1 MKVKDYVSDII
12 SSNSEVC
19 FSIPGD
25 YNLDLLDS
33 IDKTKM
39 KHVHCTNEL
48 NMSYTADGYART
60 TGFGVFVTTFSVGGL
75 SAINGIA
82 GSYAENA
89 PVLHI
94 SCGPKESKDH
104 VFHHTIGEVDVSYVE
119 RMYNNV
125 TVFSK
130 RVINP
135 TKVPYFLVKAIEHI
149 KHYKKPAYI
158 EIPSNILNS
167 EIGDI
172 KIIKPRIQKQEI
184 RILDKKLYEKA
195 KRPIIILG
203 KRLGQVE
210 NLPCPVCC
218 LPDAKGCY
226 NEESSSYLGLY
237 WEDISDFGVKE
248 AVSKSDLVIYL
259 GCLLND
265 YNTCGFTNRTK
276 NSVMVDKIEDLE
288 EKMWTSRKIK
298 QVTPKKK
305 FCLESLTQTVGDY
318 ITSNT
323 TIIAETGTSWMTCLE
338 MNLKKNTQFE
348 IQMQY
353 GSIGWS
359 LGAALGCYLGNPKNM
374 VMLFIGDGSFQ
385 MTAQEIS
392 TMIRYKMKGIIFL
405 INNKGYV
412 IEDAIHKGEYNEL
425 KHWNYPEF
433 FESIGGNN
441 IETITTV
448 KKLKESLDKAFSK
461 RDLYFFNCMIS
472 NNDVQPNLIKW
483 GKNVGKFNK
492 S

>member
-1 MKVKDYVSDII
+1 MRVKDYITNVI
-12 SSNSEVC
+12 SSNLEVC

-25 YNLDLLDS
+25 YNLELLDS
-33 IDKTKM
+33 IDKTGM

-48 NMSYTADGYART
+48 NMSYIADGYART
-60 TGFGVFVTTFSVGGL
+60 TGFGVFITTFSVGGL

-82 GSYAENA
+82 GSYAENV

-94 SCGPKESKDH
+94 SCGPKESKDR
-104 VFHHTIGEVDVSYVE
+104 VFHHTIGKVDVSYVE
-119 RMYNNV
+119 KIYNNV

-130 RVINP
+130 RIINP
-135 TKVPYFLVKAIEHI
+135 SKVPYFLVKAIEYI

-158 EIPSNILNS
+158 EIPSNILNT

-172 KIIKPRIQKQEI
+172 KIIKPRISKHDFS
-184 RILDKKLYEKA
+184 ILDKKLYEKA

-203 KRLGQVE
+203 KQNGKVQK
-210 NLPCPVCC
+210 LPCPVCC
-218 LPDAKGCY
+218 LPNAKGYY
-226 NEESSSYLGLY
+226 NEESSSYLGIY
-237 WEDISDFGVKE
+237 WESISDPGVKE
-248 AVSKSDLVIYL
+248 AVAKADLIIYL

-265 YNTCGFTNRTK
+265 YNTCGFTNKTQ
-276 NSVMVDKIEDLE
+276 NSIMVDKIEDLE
-288 EKMWTSRKIK
+288 EKMWISRKK
-298 QVTPKKK
+298 EKYTEKKK
-305 FCLESLTQTVGDY
+305 FCLESLTQTVDKY

-338 MNLKKNTQFE
+338 MKLKKNTQFE

-359 LGAALGCYLGNPKNM
+359 LGAAMGCYLGNPKNM
-374 VMLFIGDGSFQ
+374 MMLFIGDGSFQ

-412 IEDAIHKGEYNEL
+412 IEDAIHKGEYNKL
-425 KHWNYPEF
+425 NNWDYPSF
-433 FESIGGNN
+433 FESIGGKN

-461 RDLYFFNCMIS
+461 RDLYFFNCIIS
-472 NNDVQPNLIKW
+472 NDDIQHKLVKW
-483 GKNVGKFNK
+483 GKIVGKFNK
-492 S
+492 L